1 MSEEHRDKGLLSDKV
16 FKIVLACAIVI
27 TLMISGLWFWWRQKP
42 EPAVPEPPAP
52 KPAATAPKP
61 VQKPPETED
70 AEKVVDYN
78 KLEEKDPETQELM
91 QQRKEEHGV
100 DKGVDMVVEE
110 DESIK
115 VADTTIPMKEILEK
129 IRLEEGD
136 LLEKELSDETR
147 SQEGETPDSSKAADS
162 SGTGKFKIEVP
173 GEKKEVYGIYVVRP
187 GDNVWNIHFA
197 FLKDYFDK
205 KGITLSPRADEPMR
219 RGQSSGVGKLLKF
232 SEKMVYIYNIRERRL
247 SLDLNLIHPLSK
259 IVVFNLGKAFSLLDQ
274 INYEN
279 VNRIEFDGET
289 LWLPAQ

>member
-1 MSEEHRDKGLLSDKV
+1 MSEEYRDKGILSDKV
-16 FKIVLACAIVI
+16 FKIVLICAIVI
-27 TLMISGLWFWWRQKP
+27 TLIISGLWFWWRQKP
-42 EPAVPEPPAP
+42 EPAVQEPPVP

-61 VQKPPETED
+61 VQKPPESED
-70 AEKVVDYN
+70 TGRIVDYN

-115 VADTTIPMKEILEK
+115 VADTTIPIKEILEK
-129 IRLEEGD
+129 IRLEEGE
-136 LLEKELSDETR
+136 LLEKELSDETQSKGR
-147 SQEGETPDSSKAADS
+147 AAEGAAASS
-162 SGTGKFKIEVP
+162 TGKFRIEVP

-205 KGITLSPRADEPMR
+205 KGIALSPRADEPVR

-247 SLDLNLIHPLSK
+247 DLDLNLIHPLSK